1 MEKIK
6 IEAFNII
13 GIAIRTTNEN
23 GQSQTDI
30 PKLWEQFMSNN
41 TVNKIPNKMDDTL
54 YALYTAYEKDH
65 SKPYTTIIGCKVE
78 NLTSIPTG
86 MVGQSFEGGEY
97 VKFVSKGDVTKGAIY
112 QTWEDIWKA
121 NLPRVYTTDFEIYGE
136 KAKNYTNAEVDIMIA
151 V

>member
-1 MEKIK
+1 MEKVK

-30 PKLWEQFMSNN
+30 PSLWEQFMSNN
-41 TVNKIPNKMDDTL
+41 TAELIPNKIDDTL

-65 SKPYTTIIGCKVE
+65 TKPYTTIIGCKVE
-78 NLTSIPTG
+78 NLASIPTG
-86 MVGQSFEGGEY
+86 MIGQSFVGGEY
-97 VKFVSKGDVTKGAIY
+97 IKFISKGDVTKGSIY
-112 QTWEDIWKA
+112 QTWEEIWKT
-121 NLPRVYTTDFEIYGE
+121 NLLRIYSTDFEVYGE
-136 KAKNYTNAEVDIMIA
+136 KAKDITNAEVEIMIA